1 MARPSPSP
9 SPSLLVL
16 AAVVAAAA
24 ACLAQPGAAALKVDY
39 YASTCPNV
47 EAIVRGV
54 VQQKMQATIRT
65 IGSTI
70 RLFFHDCF
78 VEVDPLFFFSVETAD
93 RARHVV
99 RS

>member
-1 MARPSPSP
+1 MARPSP

-16 AAVVAAAA
+16 SAIAAAV
-24 ACLAQPGAAALKVDY
+24 CLAQPGAAALKVDY

-78 VEVDPLFFFSVETAD
+78 VEVDPDCFFFPVETAD
-93 RARHVV
+93 RAPP
-99 RS
+99 RST

>member
-1 MARPSPSP
+1 MARPSPSPSP

-16 AAVVAAAA
+16 AAIAAAV
-24 ACLAQPGAAALKVDY
+24 CLAQPGAAALKVDY

-54 VQQKMQATIRT
+54 VQQKIQATIRT
-65 IGSTI
+65 TGSTI

-78 VEVDPLFFFSVETAD
+78 VEVQIDFFFQQIEIAT
-93 RARHVV
+93 
-99 RS
+99 